1 MPLTQDIT
9 PDIEKE
15 LAAVAAK
22 VFWWGTPDEA
32 IRDVT
37 RLVAQ
42 VMVFGDWEDVRKTRS
57 LLGERAFEGV
67 LDNAP
72 PGVFD
77 LKSWNY
83 WHLYF
88 GRHPVPP
95 LPQRVI

>member
-15 LAAVAAK
+15 LPGVAAK

-32 IRDVT
+32 IRDVP

-42 VMVFGDWEDVRKTRS
+42 VMVFGDWEDVRKTRR
-57 LLGERAFEGV
+57 LLGDRAFESV
-67 LDNAP
+67 LDNPP

-77 LKSWNY
+77 RKSWNY